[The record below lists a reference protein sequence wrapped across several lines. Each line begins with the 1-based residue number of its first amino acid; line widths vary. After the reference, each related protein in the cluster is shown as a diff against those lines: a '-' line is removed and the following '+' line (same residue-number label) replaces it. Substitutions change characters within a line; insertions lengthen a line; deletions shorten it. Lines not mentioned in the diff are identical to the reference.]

1 METPRRCRKFDQSN
15 KDTRLMSLTSLCCLY
30 CWRHSGVL
38 IFNFAQISHSSVISI
53 VNFEQLNHGKASLMS
68 DRCFHHILKLAYWS
82 ALQVSWLARCDV
94 NSSRKWDKT
103 IFWFYAQLY
112 HQLLCGTSRL
122 KTSVKKIILITF
134 RRKKLV
140 ARALF
145 LSF

>member
-15 KDTRLMSLTSLCCLY
+15 KDTRLMSLTLLCCLY

-53 VNFEQLNHGKASLMS
+53 VSFKQLNHGKASLMS

-82 ALQVSWLARCDV
+82 ALLVSWLARCDV
-94 NSSRKWDKT
+94 NSSRKCDKT

-140 ARALF
+140 ARALL